1 MSASAPA
8 TRPRAA
14 AEGSPSAEA
23 RAVPPADGPGE
34 RSEAS
39 FRLVARGVSWVGAGH
54 VVSQIAW
61 FGSLFLIAGLVQ
73 PRAFGSVTIA
83 MVMIQVA
90 WLVVGSG
97 TRGSLVVSR
106 SVTRGQVWY
115 ALAVNVASGLLMGLV
130 VLLLGSRVI
139 HVFAPGAD
147 TLVLQILAFSVA
159 IYGMSIVPLALLQ
172 KDLQFKRHAA
182 ANAGAAGLSSVV
194 AVVAALMGA
203 GVWALVGR
211 QILFQVL
218 LAGLAW
224 TWARGLL
231 PPPGAVR
238 RAGRRALARPQSA
251 SWFFGLALISFV
263 ALNIDFVI
271 VGHFTDVAQLGLYSL
286 AFTVAFAPMTQFAW
300 QIGKVLFPTAA
311 RTEQLGVVG
320 TRAGKAVR
328 LTAALL
334 FPCVP
339 PAVVLAP
346 ILLPELLGSAWRPMV
361 VPCQILLVAGIAH
374 AVLAIIREFMLGSG
388 SVGFCVR
395 VEAVWLLGMA
405 LGLYLGVRWDGMTGA
420 AIAHVALVLP
430 LAAAYGIWGTRR
442 IGSGP
447 GQLWQALRGVLGP
460 VAIETVVTVLT
471 LGLAGAAGADAAAAS
486 VAAATLGLGTGVA
499 LMWRADPSPLALGRS
514 MLATVRA
521 GATA

>member
-1 MSASAPA
+1 VLPA
-8 TRPRAA
+8 
-14 AEGSPSAEA
+14 GK
-23 RAVPPADGPGE
+23 PGHG
-34 RSEAS
+34 SEAS
-39 FRLVARGVSWVGAGH
+39 LRLVARGVSWVGAGH
-54 VVSQIAW
+54 VISQAAW

-97 TRGSLVVSR
+97 TRGSLVVSQQ
-106 SVTRGQVWY
+106 VTRGQVWY
-115 ALAVNVASGLLMGLV
+115 AVAVNVASGLAVGLV

-139 HVFAPGAD
+139 HVLAPGAD
-147 TLVLQILAFSVA
+147 TLVLRILAFSVA

-182 ANAGAAGLSSVV
+182 ANAGAAGLSSVI

-211 QILFQVL
+211 QVLFQML
-218 LAGLAW
+218 LAGFAW

-231 PPPGAVR
+231 PPPSAVR
-238 RAGRRALARPQSA
+238 RAGRRALARPPSA
-251 SWFFGLALISFV
+251 SWFFGLALISFA

-271 VGHFTDVAQLGLYSL
+271 VGHFTDVARLGLYSL

-300 QIGKVLFPTAA
+300 QIGKVLFPAAA
-311 RTEQLGVVG
+311 RTEQLDLVG

-346 ILLPELLGSAWRPMV
+346 TLLPELLGPAWRPMV
-361 VPCQILLVAGIAH
+361 APCQILLVAGIAH

-388 SVGFCVR
+388 GVGFCVR

-420 AIAHVALVLP
+420 AVAHVVLVLP
-430 LAAAYGIWGTRR
+430 LALAYGIWGTRR

-447 GQLWQALRGVLGP
+447 RQLWESLCGVLGP
-460 VAIETVVTVLT
+460 VAIETVVTA
-471 LGLAGAAGADAAAAS
+471 LALALLGAAGAGAGAASLAAAAI
-486 VAAATLGLGTGVA
+486 GLGTGLL

-514 MLATVRA
+514 VFATARA
-521 GATA
+521 GARA

>member
-1 MSASAPA
+1 MSANAPV
-8 TRPRAA
+8 TRPFAA
-14 AEGSPSAEA
+14 REGSPSAEA
-23 RAVPPADGPGE
+23 HAVPPAGRPGN
-34 RSEAS
+34 RPEAS
-39 FRLVARGVSWVGAGH
+39 LRLVARGLSWVGAGH
-54 VVSQIAW
+54 VISQAAW
-61 FGSLFLIAGLVQ
+61 FGSLFLIAGLVE

-115 ALAVNVASGLLMGLV
+115 AVAVNVASGLAMGLV
-130 VLLLGSRVI
+130 VLLLGARVI

-147 TLVLQILAFSVA
+147 TLVLRILAFSVA

-182 ANAGAAGLSSVV
+182 ANAGAAGLSSLV
-194 AVVAALMGA
+194 AVIAALMGA

-218 LAGLAW
+218 LAGFAW
-224 TWARGLL
+224 MWARGLL

-238 RAGRRALARPQSA
+238 RAGRRALARPHGA
-251 SWFFGLALISFV
+251 SWFFGLALISFA

-271 VGHFTDVAQLGLYSL
+271 VGHFTDVARLGLYSL

-300 QIGKVLFPTAA
+300 QIGKVLFPATA
-311 RTEQLGVVG
+311 RTEQLGTVG

-346 ILLPELLGSAWRPMV
+346 TLLPGLLGPAWRPMV
-361 VPCQILLVAGIAH
+361 APCQILLVAGIAH

-395 VEAVWLLGMA
+395 VEAVWLLGIA
-405 LGLYLGVRWDGMTGA
+405 AGLYAGVRWDGVTGA
-420 AIAHVALVLP
+420 AIAHVVLVLP
-430 LAAAYGIWGTRR
+430 LAAAYGIWGARR

-447 GQLWQALRGVLGP
+447 RQLWHALRGVLGP
-460 VAIETVVTVLT
+460 VAVEAVVTVVT
-471 LGLAGAAGADAAAAS
+471 LGLARAAGAGAGAATVAAAA
-486 VAAATLGLGTGVA
+486 VGLGTGVV
-499 LMWRADPSPLALGRS
+499 LMWQADPSPLALGRS
-514 MLATVRA
+514 MLMTARA
-521 GATA
+521 GAAA